1 MVPTI
6 YFVFSFMI
14 LCWDRA
20 FITIFFLRSHVRLHW
35 RNMVLGL
42 VVLVGSMEQS
52 VRVNLETT
60 IKSTAHPLQKNSFHM
75 ENIFIFDDYL
85 YIFPSY

>member
-1 MVPTI
+1 
-6 YFVFSFMI
+6 MI

-42 VVLVGSMEQS
+42 VVLVGSMEQL

-60 IKSTAHPLQKNSFHM
+60 IKSTPPPPSKKTVFTWK
-75 ENIFIFDDYL
+75 IFLFLMIT
-85 YIFPSY
+85 YIFFPLTRCTP